1 MIFINIP
8 AKMGRSLSRFVAIP
22 SWNMWK
28 KKMMTTQMEM
38 IKTQKEREREEY
50 IHECAECKSVGV
62 THQPPTSIRSDP
74 SGRHTHTHT
83 NNMATFRPPFG
94 PFK

>member
-1 MIFINIP
+1 MISINIP

-38 IKTQKEREREEY
+38 IKTQKERER
-50 IHECAECKSVGV
+50 GV
-62 THQPPTSIRSDP
+62 YT
-74 SGRHTHTHT
+74 
-83 NNMATFRPPFG
+83 
-94 PFK
+94 